1 MSNLDILLTQEQL
14 FKEVGSGK
22 LSMEFLV
29 HNSMVKGVRVFGS
42 KKMLYN
48 RSHADTQNN
57 EQALR
62 DLVGRIADGLTNS
75 ADEKLEISVKL
86 SGGRVNFIEWHSQK
100 DKKFDKPK

>member
-22 LSMEFLV
+22 LSMEFLI

-48 RSHADTQNN
+48 RSQADTQNN

-62 DLVGRIADGLTNS
+62 DLVSRIADGVTKES
-75 ADEKLEISVKL
+75 DEKLDISVKL
-86 SGGRVNFIEWHSQK
+86 SDGKINFIEWHSQK
-100 DKKFDKPK
+100 DKRFDKVR